1 MRISELQQGRIDVLD
16 IEQVNE
22 APFAEEWTPRSEV
35 ILQYSE
41 AEGWLLQ
48 RNDWI
53 CAIQGST
60 GDYKDILHR
69 LAIRRL
75 PYLAWIVQRIPPKG
89 KNNGLSIQIHEFSGV
104 HHWSDPIEIGL
115 NDQSMESLR
124 RQRGIQV
131 SVQAGV
137 DWLTEQLLIP
147 MPEQSGT
154 VRTVLSGSPTPSP
167 KQKTAFRLYGK
178 NCIVDISTGADQRL
192 LVTRVM
198 NLGQINEDQHR
209 PMYLASGAIKFC
221 DVTQA
226 GKIRQNVQTEL
237 DALVNQADSY
247 LGLWQQYNN
256 RELAAIRRR
265 ASEFGWIHYRQAT
278 KLANGLWRFDLDVPT
293 KDIQSWRRKL
303 EELEDDLLEADQMP
317 PDLQEEGDF
326 VEATRRDN
334 QHFVGS
340 IKGRWTGSYLDLS
353 LPPQQENRNPPEDGG
368 YLFISLMGDQVRL
381 RRREKAWQAIRSAV
395 NPMPQLGLMIEK
407 QPVPARQVRRRNPMT
422 PEVRKVFP
430 SPNDQQKIALDIAL
444 NTPDI
449 ALIQG
454 PPGTGKTRVI
464 AALQARLANSDEG
477 FSEDSFAGNTLLT
490 SFQHAAV
497 EHAAAATRVMGLPA
511 LKIGSHRGTQEI
523 VDGALEWAKE
533 TAAKVRKVSA
543 ANPVEHSIH
552 AALRTIRQRLTAAIE
567 APGPQ
572 EKSLALLEAVHQVAQ
587 SWLPTSLNQEIQNL
601 ADQLRRSK
609 RKPGLAEA
617 DRAAA
622 MNAVRALRV
631 EPIPFDDDGPAIA
644 YQARTR
650 LAQLKKTLIL
660 SDEEQKTLQEAI
672 AWEPDQ
678 PVDARLLS
686 RLNQVRNDLIDRLQP
701 PQRDEASLIHADV
714 QNRCIQVLDIL
725 NQRAKS
731 LAPGVD
737 IAVEEWLNALDN
749 DDAGIRETLQHYTMV
764 LAATCQQA
772 ISKNM
777 ADVRSGK
784 NTVFRNVIVDEAARA
799 NPLDLLIP
807 LSLAERRI
815 VLVGDHRQLPHILEP
830 DIERELE
837 ESIQEETRTA
847 LRDSLFE
854 RLFLELK
861 EREKIDGVKRTV
873 TLNLQYR
880 MHPVLGDFVSQQFY
894 ETHGESLASGRLADE
909 FAHSVTL
916 ADQTAL
922 SGKVAVWI
930 DLPHQQGTE
939 TGGRSKRRPIEADV
953 VVREVKNLRSRYP
966 ALSVGVIS
974 FYAAQHDEILAK
986 MVSAGLTEPDEESG
1000 YRIRDE
1006 LTPDGREG
1014 LRVGTVDAF
1023 QGKEFDVVMLSLTR
1037 SNTVVVKDERTRRQ
1051 RYGFLL
1057 LANRLCVAMSRQ
1069 HRLLIVV
1076 GDMAMATGLESE
1088 ASVPALIAF
1097 KQLCE
1102 GSHGCIVRA

>member
-1 MRISELQQGRIDVLD
+1 MKISELEQGRICVFD

-22 APFAEEWTPRSEV
+22 APFSKQWTPGSEV
-35 ILQYSE
+35 ILCYSE

-48 RNDWI
+48 RNDLV

-60 GDYKDILHR
+60 GDYKDILHG
-69 LAIRRL
+69 LATRRL
-75 PYLAWIVQRIPPKG
+75 PYLAWIVQRIPPTG
-89 KNNGLSIQIHEFSGV
+89 DNIGLSIQIHEFSGV
-104 HHWSDPIEIGL
+104 HNWSDPIEIGL
-115 NDQSMESLR
+115 NDQSIESIR
-124 RQRGIQV
+124 RQRRSQF

-137 DWLTEQLLIP
+137 DWLTDQLLIP
-147 MPEQSGT
+147 MPEYGGT
-154 VRTVLSGSPTPSP
+154 LRTVLSGSPTPSP

-178 NCIVDISTGADQRL
+178 NCIVDIATEADQRL

-198 NLGQINEDQHR
+198 SLGQINEDQHR
-209 PMYLASGAIKFC
+209 PMYLASGAITFC
-221 DVTQA
+221 DATQA
-226 GKIRQNVQTEL
+226 GQIRPAVQTEL

-265 ASEFGWIHYRQAT
+265 ASEFGWIRYQQAT
-278 KLANGLWRFDLDVPT
+278 KQANGLWRFDLDVPA
-293 KDIQSWRRKL
+293 KEIQSWRRKL
-303 EELEDDLLEADQMP
+303 EALEDDLLEADQIP
-317 PDLQEEGDF
+317 PDFQAEGDF
-326 VEATRRDN
+326 VQATRRDN
-334 QHFVGS
+334 KLFVGS
-340 IKGRWTGSYLDLS
+340 VKGRWTGSHLDLC
-353 LPPQQENRNPPEDGG
+353 LPPQQESRNPPEEGG

-407 QPVPARQVRRRNPMT
+407 QPVSARQIRHRNPMT
-422 PEVRKVFP
+422 SEVRKVFLN
-430 SPNDQQKIALDIAL
+430 PNDQQKIALDIAL

-477 FSEDSFAGNTLLT
+477 FSEDNFAGNTLLT

-511 LKIGSHRGTQEI
+511 LKIGYHRGAQEV
-523 VDGALEWAKE
+523 VDGALDWAKE
-533 TAAKVRKVSA
+533 TAAKVRTVSA

-552 AALRTIRQRLTAAIE
+552 AALRTIRHRLTAIE

-572 EKSLALLEAVHQVAQ
+572 EASLALLEAVHQAAQ
-587 SWLPTSLNQEIQNL
+587 PWLSTSVNQEIQNL

-609 RKPGLAEA
+609 RKPDLAEA

-622 MNAVRALRV
+622 MNTVRALRI

-650 LAQLKKTLIL
+650 LAQLKKTLTL
-660 SDEEQKTLQEAI
+660 SDEERTTLEQAI
-672 AWEPDQ
+672 AWDPDQ
-678 PVDARLLS
+678 PADAMLLN
-686 RLNQVRNDLIDRLQP
+686 RLNQVRNSLIDRLQP
-701 PQRDEASLIHADV
+701 PRRDEGRLIHADV
-714 QNRCIQVLDIL
+714 QDRCIQMLDIL

-737 IAVEEWLNALDN
+737 IAIEEWLNALDN

-772 ISKNM
+772 ISKKM
-777 ADVRSGK
+777 ADAKSGE
-784 NTVFRNVIVDEAARA
+784 NTIFRNVIVDEAARA

-807 LSLAERRI
+807 LALAERRI

-837 ESIQEETRTA
+837 QSIQEETRAA

-861 EREKIDGVKRTV
+861 EREKSDGIKRTV

-880 MHPVLGDFVSQQFY
+880 MHPILGDFISQQFY
-894 ETHGESLASGRLADE
+894 EPHGESLTSGREAAE
-909 FAHSVTL
+909 FIHSVTL

-922 SGKVAVWI
+922 AGKVAAWI
-930 DLPHQQGTE
+930 DLSHEQGAE
-939 TGGRSKRRPIEADV
+939 IGKRSKRRPVEADV

-974 FYAAQHDEILAK
+974 FYAAQRDEILAK
-986 MVSAGLTEPDEESG
+986 MVPVGLTEPDEDSG
-1000 YRIRDE
+1000 YRMRDG

-1023 QGKEFDVVMLSLTR
+1023 QGKEFDVVLLSLTR

-1076 GDMAMATGLESE
+1076 GDMAMASGLETE

-1102 GSHGCIVRA
+1102 GPHGCIVRA